1 MAEMTGLA
9 HVVLRVSD
17 WGRSA
22 RWYQDV
28 LGFQRHK
35 ADGFSTFV
43 FPGASFALLFRPT
56 DDGHSLSPVPEQ
68 RLDHLAMLVPTVE
81 ALEKWRVDL
90 ASRGVDIEIE
100 HNATVGSS
108 ITLFDPDGL
117 EIELF
122 TPAVGTVLDVASLPT

>member
-1 MAEMTGLA
+1 
-9 HVVLRVSD
+9 
-17 WGRSA
+17 
-22 RWYQDV
+22 V

-43 FPGASFALLFRPT
+43 YPGASFALLFRPT
-56 DDGHSLSPVPEQ
+56 DDGHSLSPVAEQ

-81 ALEKWRVDL
+81 ALEQWRADL
-90 ASRGVDIEIE
+90 SARGVEVEIE
-100 HNATVGSS
+100 HSAMVGSS

-122 TPAVGTVLDVASLPT
+122 TPAPGTVLDVGSLPC